1 MRLVVQRINE
11 AKVSVEGTAIGKA
24 GAGLCLF
31 LGVAKEDTTES
42 ADRLAEKI
50 ADLRI
55 FDDENGKMNR
65 SVTDIR
71 GEILLISEF
80 TLYGDCAKGRR
91 PSFSRAAA
99 ASEAERLYDYFAR
112 KLKDLGLQV
121 ATGKFQAKM
130 EVSLVNNGP
139 VTLIL
144 DS

>member
-1 MRLVVQRINE
+1 MRLVVQRIKE
-11 AKVSVEGTAIGKA
+11 AKVSVEGTEIGKA
-24 GAGLCLF
+24 GAGLCVL

-42 ADRLAEKI
+42 ADRLAQKI
-50 ADLRI
+50 AELRI
-55 FDDENGKMNR
+55 FEDESGKMNR
-65 SVTDIR
+65 SVKDVR
-71 GEILLISEF
+71 GEILVVSEF

-99 ASEAERLYDYFAR
+99 PAEAERLYKYLVQRF
-112 KLKDLGLQV
+112 KELGLPV

-130 EVSLVNNGP
+130 EVSLVNDGP